1 MAPITKRQKGT
12 VYILGQLKLFSSTF
26 HTASSDTIFIQIY
39 MDAPP
44 GVPGVSKNEIF
55 FVEIKLLSSCAK
67 IDPKRQNLSKL
78 KKTYQKTLF
87 SYTFLNIL
95 QFGVNLSAPNLKWR
109 VKWMQGHFLTP
120 MESLGADPYRRYQGF
135 SICL

>member
-44 GVPGVSKNEIF
+44 GVPGVSKNQNF
-55 FVEIKLLSSCAK
+55 FLQIKLLSSCAK
-67 IDPKRQNLSKL
+67 IDPKRQKLRKSVKIEKKLSKNPVFL
-78 KKTYQKTLF
+78 YLF
-87 SYTFLNIL
+87 EY
-95 QFGVNLSAPNLKWR
+95 SAIWG
-109 VKWMQGHFLTP
+109 Q
-120 MESLGADPYRRYQGF
+120 S
-135 SICL
+135 